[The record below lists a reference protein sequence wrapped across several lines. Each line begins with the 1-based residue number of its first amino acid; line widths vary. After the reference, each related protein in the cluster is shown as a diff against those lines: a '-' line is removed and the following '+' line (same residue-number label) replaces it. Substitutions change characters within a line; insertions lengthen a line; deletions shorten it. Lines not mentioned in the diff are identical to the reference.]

1 VGVGSLWAQTPDGKE
16 NIMIARTLIPLLTVT
31 ALVMLVAFPRFG
43 LAQEATPAAQAECVP
58 TDTGDGCL
66 PVAPDSARVDL
77 VQPAFSNPTTITNP
91 LFPIGDLHSV
101 LMLGHVDGKP
111 FRTEVTL
118 LPETRVI
125 EWNGMKV
132 ACLISQY
139 VAYLDGRIQEV
150 ALDWYAQADDGSVW
164 YFGEDVADYED
175 GKVVSTEGTW
185 LAGRDGAAAMIMPAH
200 PRVGDVYRT
209 ENVPGIAFEEVTVKA
224 VDLTVHGPH
233 GPVDGAIIVTELH
246 QDGTREDKVF
256 APGYGEFR
264 TAGDGDLEPL
274 ALAVPTDALQ
284 GTVPAELTTISTGA
298 AALFDLAEAEDWTTA
313 SATVESMTTA
323 WDTYRAGDVPP
334 LIEARMSTKL
344 AELVGAIDS
353 LAAAET
359 RQLAVDVAQLG
370 FDLQLQHRPPA
381 EIDLARFDLWAAQ
394 ILVDAAAEDDAGV
407 TADVT
412 ALALIRDRLT
422 VDASMAK
429 QIDALLSDLRT
440 AADGGDLSA
449 AADAAT
455 RLRDLIA

>member
-1 VGVGSLWAQTPDGKE
+1 
-16 NIMIARTLIPLLTVT
+16 MIARKLPPLLTVT
-31 ALVMLVAFPRFG
+31 ALAILVAFPTFG

-77 VQPAFSNPTTITNP
+77 AQPTFSHPTTITNS
-91 LFPIGDLHSV
+91 LFPISDLRSV

-118 LPETRVI
+118 LPETRII

-132 ACLISQY
+132 ECLISQY
-139 VAYLDGRIQEV
+139 MAYLDGRIQEV

-185 LAGRDGAAAMIMPAH
+185 LAGRDGPAAMIMPAH

-209 ENVPGIAFEEVTVKA
+209 ENIPGIAFEEVTVKA

-246 QDGTREDKVF
+246 QDGAREDKVF

-284 GTVPAELTTISTGA
+284 GAPPAELETISAGA
-298 AALFDLAEAEDWTTA
+298 ATLFDLAESGDWTTA
-313 SATVESMTTA
+313 AATLESMTTA
-323 WDTYRAGDVPP
+323 WNTYRDGDVPP
-334 LIEARMSTKL
+334 LIEARLSTKL
-344 AELVGAIDS
+344 AEFVGAVDS
-353 LAAAET
+353 LAVAET
-359 RQLAVDVAQLG
+359 RQLAIDVAQLG

-412 ALALIRDRLT
+412 ALELIRDRLA
-422 VDASMAK
+422 VDATVAQ
-429 QIDALLSDLRT
+429 QIDTLLADLRP
-440 AADGGDLSA
+440 AADGGDFSA

-455 RLRDLIA
+455 RLRDLVA